1 MAQQVTTDATLLTI
15 YKTYYTEKEFPNL
28 LFRNSPAFR
37 EITKNRIGGRNY
49 NISALYTPGAGVS
62 GDYVIA
68 VANAAAA
75 GRNAEFSIPPG
86 NVFSVFNITQKE
98 ILAATNPKGAYI
110 KPLINRMFASTDGAR
125 KAMAASMFSQG
136 YGEFGQLTAQ
146 VNIGAFS
153 MTLNYDTVIK
163 MSIGTQFYVT
173 STAVPNSA
181 FMDALLRTVT
191 AIDGQ
196 LVTFDVAVGAV
207 AWPAGAWVELAGG
220 RDGTLAPS
228 MPTGIP
234 AWIPYVANRTG
245 GVWTAYIAT
254 AFYGVNRSVATQAL
268 AGWFYRK
275 AAGETMADAMTQG
288 INLARMGGG
297 VPNMIVLNNFD
308 YASIVNELNQNL
320 NYMQQINTAGAKS
333 APNEITRG
341 VYKMRY
347 AFSTSYIEYVIE
359 DPYCPQGVSWVL
371 DKDVWEFVALSNTEP
386 LNDGIRDN
394 EPGTASVS
402 TGAEPDTTF
411 KLTID
416 DYLNIQGNSTSHE
429 GPAAQVSLSFYGNF
443 ACHAPGHNA
452 VIVLT

>member
-28 LFRNSPAFR
+28 LFRNSPSFR
-37 EITKNRIGGRNY
+37 EIQKNRIGGRNY

-62 GDYVIA
+62 GDYVVA

-125 KAMAASMFSQG
+125 KAMAASMFSMG
-136 YGEFGQLTAQ
+136 FGEFGQLPAQ

-153 MTLNYDTVIK
+153 MTLAYDTVIK
-163 MSIGTQFYVT
+163 MSIGTQFFVT
-173 STAVPNSA
+173 STAAPNSA
-181 FMDALLRTVT
+181 YMDALTRTVT

-220 RDGTLAPS
+220 RDAALAPN
-228 MPTGIP
+228 MPTGLS
-234 AWIPYVANRTG
+234 AWIPYIANRTG

-254 AFYGVNRSVATQAL
+254 AFYGVTRSVATQAL
-268 AGWFYRK
+268 AGWFYRR
-275 AAGETMADAMTQG
+275 AAGETMADALTQG

-320 NYMQQINTAGAKS
+320 NYMQQINTAGAKAS
-333 APNEITRG
+333 TNEITRG
-341 VYKMRY
+341 VSKMRY
-347 AFSTSYIEYVIE
+347 AFSTSYIEYVVE
-359 DPYCPQGVSWVL
+359 DPYCPLGVSWTL
-371 DKDVWEFVALSNTEP
+371 DKDVWEFVALSNTAQ
-386 LNDGIRDN
+386 LDDGIRDN

-416 DYLNIQGNSTSHE
+416 DYLNIQGNSTSRE

-443 ACHAPGHNA
+443 ACHAPGHNS
-452 VIVLT
+452 VTVF

>member
-37 EITKNRIGGRNY
+37 EIPKNRVNGRNY

-86 NVFSVFNITQKE
+86 NIFSVFNITQKE

-125 KAMAASMFSQG
+125 KMAAACMFGFG
-136 YGEFGQLTAQ
+136 YGDLGTLPAQ
-146 VNIGAFS
+146 IAIGATS
-153 MTLNYDTVIK
+153 MTLTYDTIVK
-163 MSIGTQFYVT
+163 LSIGTQFYVT
-173 STAVPNSA
+173 STAAPSSA
-181 FMDALLRTVT
+181 FMDAVLRTVT
-191 AIDGQ
+191 AIDGT

-207 AWPAGAWVELAGG
+207 AWPAGAWIELAGG
-220 RDGTLAPS
+220 RDATPAPS
-228 MPTGIP
+228 MPTGLS
-234 AWIPYVANRTG
+234 AWIPYLANRTG
-245 GVWTAYIAT
+245 ATWTTYIGT
-254 AFYGVNRSVATQAL
+254 AFYGVTRSVATQAL

-275 AAGETMADAMTQG
+275 AAGETMGDALTQG
-288 INLARMGGG
+288 INLGRMGGG
-297 VPNMIVLNNFD
+297 VMNMIVLNNFD

-320 NYMQQINTAGAKS
+320 NYMQQINTAPSKS
-333 APNEITRG
+333 SPNEITRG

-347 AFSTSYIEYVIE
+347 AFSTSYIEYVVE
-359 DPYCPQGVSWVL
+359 DPYCPQGVAWAL
-371 DKDVWEFVALSNTEP
+371 DKDTWEFVALSNTAP
-386 LNDGIRDN
+386 LDDGIRDN

-416 DYLNIQGNSTSHE
+416 DYLNIQGNSSSHE

-443 ACHAPGHNA
+443 PMPCARS
-452 VIVLT
+452 